1 VEQALNQG
9 KDADSRCKV
18 LDVFVCVGDAA
29 TRRPTWPP
37 RLIVQRTETAR
48 EARLRWQHASMARSF
63 HGAVYA
69 GSKNHQQV
77 TAYDVAIGS
86 GKATTHPEF
95 YAYLCAVADWRLKKP
110 ALGTPLR
117 LGILEWIKFAKVFAI
132 YWADEP
138 AWRLELIEGSVD
150 YYSTGKLPGNLPLPP
165 EGLPSAIVL
174 QTFSEGA
181 IGVKESP
188 Q

>member
-1 VEQALNQG
+1 
-9 KDADSRCKV
+9 
-18 LDVFVCVGDAA
+18 
-29 TRRPTWPP
+29 
-37 RLIVQRTETAR
+37 
-48 EARLRWQHASMARSF
+48 MARSF
-63 HGAVYA
+63 HGAVYG

-110 ALGTPLR
+110 SLKQDLR
-117 LGILEWIKFAKVFAI
+117 PGILGWDEFRATFAI
-132 YWADEP
+132 YWKDEP
-138 AWRLELIEGSVD
+138 AGRSELIEGNVD
-150 YYSTGKLPGNLPLPP
+150 YYSTGILPSCLPLPP

-181 IGVKESP
+181 IGVKGRER
-188 Q
+188 